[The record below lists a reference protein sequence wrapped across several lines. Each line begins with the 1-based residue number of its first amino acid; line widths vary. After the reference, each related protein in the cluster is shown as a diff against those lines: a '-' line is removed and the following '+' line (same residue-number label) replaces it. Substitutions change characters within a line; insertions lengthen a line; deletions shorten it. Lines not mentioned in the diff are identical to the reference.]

1 MTACIGVVTAPREW
15 GIQPQ
20 ERQGAGQGTGPMSD
34 HKHGEMDIK
43 AHERTFDGFIRA
55 LTWSGGISIVV
66 LIFIALVN
74 S

>member
-1 MTACIGVVTAPREW
+1 
-15 GIQPQ
+15 
-20 ERQGAGQGTGPMSD
+20 MSD

-55 LTWSGGISIVV
+55 LAWSGGISIVV